1 MGNWFEENVVK
12 PIKEEVIQPIEK
24 DPLAAAAIINPALLL
39 ANPDVVVGA
48 LAAEESYE
56 AGKDAQDAAYRAAV
70 AEQESTDEA
79 VRVMLEENKRTEA
92 TARAR
97 AGASG
102 LSGASSELYVDA
114 LEQTGR
120 QDIDWLKKV
129 GASNVQARL
138 DEGTAAYHQATSQM
152 WGQIGSMIPQAGQA
166 IKFFL

>member
-1 MGNWFEENVVK
+1 MGNWFEENVTKPVK
-12 PIKEEVIQPIEK
+12 ETIRKVED

-48 LAAEESYE
+48 AAAKESYD
-56 AGKDAQDAAYRAAV
+56 AGQDALDAADRAAQ

-79 VRVMLEENKRTEA
+79 VRVMTEENKRTEA

-97 AGASG
+97 AAASG
-102 LSGASSELYVDA
+102 LSGASSEVYINA
-114 LEQTGR
+114 LTETGR
-120 QDIDWLKKV
+120 SDIDWLKKV

-138 DEGTAAYHQATSQM
+138 DEGTSAFHQARSQM
-152 WGQIGSMIPQAGQA
+152 WGNIGSMIPSAGQA